1 MLRVLQELKVQPEHK
16 ALQDHLDQQ
25 AQLVLKV
32 LLAHKVHKV
41 QQVPKVLL
49 AHKVLQELKVQ

>member
-1 MLRVLQELKVQPEHK
+1 VLQVLKVQQVP
-16 ALQDHLDQQ
+16 
-25 AQLVLKV
+25 KV